1 MSATHM
7 PDPPSASII
16 NLTIADLVIYAVLL
30 FPVIRI
36 TWKHGK
42 SGMVCWPIF
51 LSFFALRF
59 VSDAYLIA
67 NRHKPQIPNPVV
79 IMTNAGS
86 IACMSLTIVGVIYE
100 VNIMLPLPPKR
111 WTEKIILAVT
121 HLTLTAGIAL
131 ATYGGSPKQ
140 GAPGGVV
147 SKHLNQIGTCLML
160 FVMLFGVG
168 WWLWQ
173 TGKKVKSLKT
183 HPNFHLARNLLLAG
197 CAAFPF
203 QLVRL
208 GHSLTYSFTPYPSL
222 DPISGTFATRLVLMF
237 GMQLIVALVV
247 TAGGWLSIGA
257 VVNSALGEESQGPG
271 TVTQPWV

>member
-1 MSATHM
+1 MTRPNPIFSYQVSAYPHPPFPPFLENQANSLAFPLLLILLQRRIMSATHM

-100 VNIMLPLPPKR
+100 VY
-111 WTEKIILAVT
+111 V
-121 HLTLTAGIAL
+121 
-131 ATYGGSPKQ
+131 
-140 GAPGGVV
+140 AP
-147 SKHLNQIGTCLML
+147 SSN
-160 FVMLFGVG
+160 
-168 WWLWQ
+168 
-173 TGKKVKSLKT
+173 
-183 HPNFHLARNLLLAG
+183 
-197 CAAFPF
+197 
-203 QLVRL
+203 
-208 GHSLTYSFTPYPSL
+208 
-222 DPISGTFATRLVLMF
+222 
-237 GMQLIVALVV
+237 
-247 TAGGWLSIGA
+247 
-257 VVNSALGEESQGPG
+257 VNR
-271 TVTQPWV
+271 VCY